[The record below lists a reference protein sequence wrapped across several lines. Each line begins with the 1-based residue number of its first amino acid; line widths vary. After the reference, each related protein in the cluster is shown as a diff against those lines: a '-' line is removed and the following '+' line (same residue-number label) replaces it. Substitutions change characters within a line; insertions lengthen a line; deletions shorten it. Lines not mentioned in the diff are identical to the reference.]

1 MCMGGNDD
9 TERLAQ
15 YMYCMN
21 TVYTQGT
28 LGKCRY
34 TNHNNIN
41 NCRTGTGKKHSW
53 LISFK

>member
-21 TVYTQGT
+21 TVYTQGI
-28 LGKCRY
+28 LGKCGY

-53 LISFK
+53 LITFK